1 MATYPRGKNAIIYSH
16 YAKKRNVREVA
27 GSLPAAWAIAQ
38 THIFIDLLANNDFDF
53 KLKKNRKIKYC
64 LR

>member
-1 MATYPRGKNAIIYSH
+1 MATYLTRE
-16 YAKKRNVREVA
+16 KRNYLLTLRNEAKCEVA

-38 THIFIDLLANNDFDF
+38 THIFIDLLAKNDFDF